1 MENLTQHTQTGLPL
15 DELCTGLAEPV
26 GQSQQ
31 IFRQVLTALSEPGT
45 RLTLAPV
52 PAPKGIHSAAYQVCL
67 ALLDT
72 DTPLWV
78 SDSLATPAL
87 LNSLRFHCGCPITD
101 RREQAAFALAL
112 PDDLQTIT
120 GFSQGSHEY
129 PDRSATIILQVD
141 QLHSAGPWRLSGPG
155 IKGQRQVGI
164 EGLGQQWPTWLQ
176 ADRDSF
182 PLGVDLLLTDGNS
195 LMGLPR
201 TTLVEVESCM

>member
-1 MENLTQHTQTGLPL
+1 MENLTQHTRSGLPL
-15 DELCTGLAEPV
+15 DELCTGLTEPV
-26 GQSQQ
+26 HQSQQ

-67 ALLDT
+67 ALLDA

-78 SDSLATPAL
+78 SDSLATPSL
-87 LNSLRFHCGCPITD
+87 LNSLRFHCGC
-101 RREQAAFALAL
+101 
-112 PDDLQTIT
+112 TIT
-120 GFSQGSHEY
+120 GRRDEAIFAVAFPGDLENISGFSQGSHEY
-129 PDRSATIILQVD
+129 PDRSTTIILQVD
-141 QLHSAGPWRLSGPG
+141 HLHSAGPWRLSGPG
-155 IKGQRQVGI
+155 IQDQKQVGI
-164 EGLGQQWPTWLQ
+164 EGPGQQWPAWLQ
-176 ADRDSF
+176 ANRAGF

>member
-1 MENLTQHTQTGLPL
+1 MENLNQQTRSGLPL

-26 GQSQQ
+26 SQSQQ

-67 ALLDT
+67 ALLDA

-78 SDSLATPAL
+78 SDSLATPSL
-87 LNSLRFHCGCPITD
+87 LNSLRFHCGCRVTH
-101 RREQAAFALAL
+101 RREEAIFAVAS
-112 PDDLQTIT
+112 PGDLESIA
-120 GFSQGSHEY
+120 GFSPGSHEY
-129 PDRSATIILQVD
+129 PDRSTTVILQVD
-141 QLHSAGPWRLSGPG
+141 HLHSTGPWRLSGPG
-155 IKGQRQVGI
+155 IEQPKQVGI
-164 EGLGQQWPTWLQ
+164 EGLANHWPAWLRSNR
-176 ADRDSF
+176 ASF